1 MTVLIYN
8 GPLVICVD
16 LSNVIPLS
24 YFLLVLL
31 HVCVV
36 NKLDA
41 FCDWCLCCSQT
52 INIFRFV
59 AREGEGAGH
68 CFGG

>member
-1 MTVLIYN
+1 MTVLICN

-24 YFLLVLL
+24 YVLFVLL

-41 FCDWCLCCSQT
+41 FCD
-52 INIFRFV
+52 
-59 AREGEGAGH
+59 
-68 CFGG
+68 